1 MRLIVCAGLVLVFS
15 IVVLCQSNPQS
26 PATNPDAGAD
36 IVKSTA
42 GFDPI
47 VPRQVAEK
55 LLTLD
60 NLNAKTAGLSRL
72 ANLVWKRD
80 HGYARSL
87 FEKALALTT
96 PQTDGNNAQLMMLR
110 RNVIRTIARND
121 PEWAKRLIDTETSSD
136 VKIRNAINV
145 STAASLIDED
155 PGSAVEFAQRSL
167 QEQLN
172 PAYLYFL
179 LSLRKADQTRA
190 DQTFLQMLTFLDQ
203 QQRPDIKSV
212 HLLGVYLFT
221 AADLLD
227 SDNYA
232 ITRVDN
238 ILVPNITVQRTGVS
252 PALVRTYLKTAG
264 TLLLRAATDI
274 SQQQA
279 TYALGRLLLPRA
291 QRTAPE
297 LAGQIEA
304 AMAAVSSGVPPS
316 LTSDTA
322 YKYID
327 SPPPTPAESFANA
340 EAKPTQEARDIAFL
354 DIAASAWRKSDFRT
368 ARKAGSMIANADASR
383 ALGLLV
389 DFGEAASL
397 LKRDDSLAATAEK
410 AAYKLPTS
418 LERAILLL
426 TISQYRV
433 KSGNTTLAEEAIDA
447 SLKAAAAVSDIR
459 RPCLYLIAASH
470 LAQSGSS
477 IAPAVTASAIKELNS
492 FDNADYTAVEWNRTV
507 EVGPLKAS
515 FSLEVSPLNLSLD
528 SALRAILLSD
538 LDLGFTRAQEIK
550 NENLRAR
557 ALVEFIAAYLDTLNK
572 KSDKEASQGDL
583 PIRVGEDGIR
593 KSASKIVMPLYPEDA
608 KKKRQQGPA
617 IVEVQYDGNGDVTD
631 VVVLEAPATSIGDAV
646 SKAVWQWR
654 FVPSK
659 DQHGKPVNIR
669 GKLTFYFSFDSEGKP
684 RVENPKQF
692 R

>member
-15 IVVLCQSNPQS
+15 IVVLCQSSPQS
-26 PATNPDAGAD
+26 LATNHDAGAD

-72 ANLVWKRD
+72 ANLIWKRD
-80 HGYARSL
+80 QDFAHSL

-96 PQTDGNNAQLMMLR
+96 PQTDSNNAQLMILR
-110 RNVIRTIARND
+110 RNVIRMLARND
-121 PEWAKRLIDTETSSD
+121 PEWAKRLIDTSD
-136 VKIRNAINV
+136 AKIRNSINV
-145 STAASLIDED
+145 STASSLIDED
-155 PGSAVEFAQRSL
+155 PGLAVEFAQRGL

-172 PAYLYFL
+172 PSYLYFL
-179 LSLRKADQTRA
+179 LSLRKADKTRA
-190 DQTFLQMLTFLDQ
+190 DQTFLQMLTFLGQ

-212 HLLGVYLFT
+212 HLIGVYLFT
-221 AADLLD
+221 AADMLE
-227 SDNYA
+227 SENYA

-238 ILVPNITVQRTGVS
+238 ILVPNITAQRTGVS
-252 PALVRTYLKTAG
+252 PALVRAYLKTAG
-264 TLLLRAATDI
+264 TLLLRAATDT
-274 SQQQA
+274 SQQQV
-279 TYALGRLLLPRA
+279 TYALGRLLLPKA
-291 QRTAPE
+291 KLTAPD
-297 LAGQIEA
+297 LAGRIEA
-304 AMAAVSSGVPPS
+304 AMAAVSSGVPAS
-316 LTSDTA
+316 LTNDTA

-327 SPPPTPAESFANA
+327 SAPPTPAESFANA
-340 EAKPTQEARDIAFL
+340 ELKPTQEARDIAFL
-354 DIAASAWRKSDFRT
+354 DIAAQAWRKSDFKN
-368 ARKAGSMIANADASR
+368 ARKAASMIENAEANRTLRS
-383 ALGLLV
+383 LV

-410 AAYKLPTS
+410 AAYKLSPG

-433 KSGNTTLAEEAIDA
+433 KSGNTALAEEAIDA

-459 RPCLYLIAASH
+459 RPCLHLIAASH
-470 LAQSGSS
+470 LAQLHSS
-477 IAPAVTASAIKELNS
+477 IAPAVTVSAIKELNS
-492 FDNADYTAVEWNRTV
+492 FDNADYAAVEWNRIV
-507 EVGPLKAS
+507 EAGPLKAS
-515 FSLEVSPLNLSLD
+515 FSLEVPPLNLNLD

-538 LDLGFTRAQEIK
+538 LDLGFARAQEIK

-557 ALVEFIAAYLDTLNK
+557 ALVEFVAVYLDKLNK
-572 KSDKEASQGDL
+572 QTEKEASQGDL

-593 KSASKIVMPLYPEDA
+593 KSASKTVMPEYPEDA
-608 KKKRQQGPA
+608 QKKRQKGPA
-617 IVEVQYDGNGDVTD
+617 IVEVQYDGKGEVTD

-654 FVPSK
+654 FIPSK
-659 DQHGKPVNIR
+659 DQNGKPVNIR